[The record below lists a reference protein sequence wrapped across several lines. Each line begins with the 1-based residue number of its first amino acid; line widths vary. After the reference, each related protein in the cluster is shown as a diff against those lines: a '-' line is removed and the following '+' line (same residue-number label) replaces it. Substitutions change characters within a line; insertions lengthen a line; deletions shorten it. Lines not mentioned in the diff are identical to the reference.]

1 MNFYPRPDAEIKNGQ
16 HFMWLMVLCAAL
28 VAGMVQS
35 ASAATLCVK
44 PGGASGCYKTIGAA
58 VAAASANDTIKVS
71 PGKYA
76 EDVVIGKPVSLIAA
90 QSDDPDDTVID
101 ATGLA
106 HGIFVDG
113 LDNPGLHNV
122 TVAGFTVKNA
132 LYEGILVVSASDVTI
147 RDNRIVDNDK
157 IPSLSFTG
165 APTGCPDQP
174 GNGIYE
180 NDETGDC
187 GGALHLI
194 GTVDSIVSG
203 NLMSGNADGI
213 LISDETAESRGN
225 LLIHNTLKNNPLE
238 CGIVLASH
246 PPMGSIGSPHHGVH
260 HNTVAENVSTGNGVQ
275 IGGAGVGLFSDGIG
289 PGRVSENVIIRN
301 KLTGNGLGGVTLHT
315 HVGPAFGAPA
325 DDMDG
330 NMIIGNFIAGNL
342 ADTFDTATP
351 GSVGININSGDGGS
365 PVRGTII
372 SQNVIRDE
380 DVDIAVNT
388 PAEVDI
394 HLNDLLGGKVGVADV
409 CALDLSTV
417 CTGSIDAT
425 ENYWGCPA
433 GPGGPG
439 CTTISGSD
447 IRFTP
452 WLQKRVGDDDDRDH
466 GDHDA
471 VNFDSADG
479 RHVAAL
485 LGTRRTSLC

>member
-1 MNFYPRPDAEIKNGQ
+1 MQVARFRPWRVVCCA
-16 HFMWLMVLCAAL
+16 VLFAAF
-28 VAGMVQS
+28 S
-35 ASAATLCVK
+35 HTAAANTLCVN
-44 PGGASGCYKTIGAA
+44 PAGSHGCYSKIQTA
-58 VAAASANDTIKVS
+58 VNQASANDVIEVS
-71 PGKYA
+71 AGTYK
-76 EDVVIGKPVSLIAA
+76 ENVVIGIPLSLIGAGA
-90 QSDDPDDTVID
+90 DPSVID

-106 HGIFVDG
+106 HGVFVDG
-113 LDNPGLHNV
+113 LGNPGLHNV

-157 IPSLSFTG
+157 IPSLNFTG
-165 APTGCPDQP
+165 APTGCQGQP
-174 GNGIYE
+174 GDGTYE

-203 NLMSGNADGI
+203 NVMSGNADGI
-213 LISDETAESRGN
+213 LISDETGESRGN
-225 LLIHNTLKNNPLE
+225 LLIHNTLKDNPLE

-275 IGGAGVGLFSDGIG
+275 IGGAGVGIFSDGIG
-289 PGRVSENVIIRN
+289 PGRVSENVVIRN

-315 HVGPAFGAPA
+315 HVGPNFHLPA

-330 NMIIGNFIAGNL
+330 NMIIGNFISGNL

-351 GSVGININSGDGGS
+351 GRVGININSGEGGT

-394 HLNDLLGGKVGVADV
+394 HLNDLLGGKVGVANICVYDYTLNSDTNFLPAA
-409 CALDLSTV
+409 CANTSV
-417 CTGSIDAT
+417 DAT
-425 ENYWGCPA
+425 ENFWGC
-433 GPGGPG
+433 PGGPG
-439 CTTISGSD
+439 GKGECTTTYGSP
-447 IRFTP
+447 ILFTP
-452 WLQKRVGDDDDRDH
+452 WLESPIGDDDDRDH
-466 GDHDA
+466 GDHSA
-471 VNFDSADG
+471 VNFDPADG
-479 RHVAAL
+479 PLVAAL
-485 LGTRRTSLC
+485 LVTKRTSLG